1 MKKEQIIQKVE
12 DGIRRCYHIA
22 QSVYPR
28 VVSWDEINTPEVA
41 EICKGRGFIWSGFFI
56 TKKEFDQIVKDLSKG
71 TRYSWRWPRRTEM
84 GKDGKIV
91 PDPEWNEYQAA
102 YEIKSQEL
110 ADKKISRKEFNEWLN
125 EMGEKYHMQRRNY
138 DRETIEF
145 NIWNVAPTTIAHQ
158 YIEIELAYK
167 ELELGQSPEVAAK
180 MAVPVVNDIMVEKEY
195 ESRLAMADKYE
206 SSEEFRKTFLDKEE
220 IRKSLESDYENRI
233 NVVSKTV
240 EMLKEVWDKVLS
252 KK

>member
-56 TKKEFDQIVKDLSKG
+56 TKNEFDQIVKDVSKG
-71 TRYSWRWPRRTEM
+71 TRYSWRWPRRTKI

-91 PDPEWNEYQAA
+91 PDPEWDEYQAA

-110 ADKKISRKEFNEWLN
+110 ADKKISRKEFNAWLN
-125 EMGEKYHMQRRNY
+125 EMGVKYHMQHRNY
-138 DRETIEF
+138 DREAIEF
-145 NIWNVAPTTIAHQ
+145 NIWNVAPSTIVHQ
-158 YIEIELAYK
+158 YLEIELAYH
-167 ELELGQSPEVAAK
+167 ELELGQTPEEAAK
-180 MAVPVVNDIMVEKEY
+180 MAVPAVSDKMVEKEY
-195 ESRLAMADKYE
+195 ESRLAMTYE
-206 SSEEFRKTFLDKEE
+206 YYSSEEFKKTFLDKEE
-220 IRKSLESDYENRI
+220 IRKALESSYKCRVEQ
-233 NVVSKTV
+233 VAKTV
-240 EMLKEVWDKVLS
+240 EMLKDVWDKILS